1 VTAQGVMQVA
11 GGAAVDDR
19 YHRSPVTEPKIGNC
33 DRAADSPRS
42 RLAEGL
48 IFATVSTSG
57 HPPT

>member
-1 VTAQGVMQVA
+1 MQVA
-11 GGAAVDDR
+11 GGTAVDDR
-19 YHRSPVTEPKIGNC
+19 SHRSTVTEPKIAIAN
-33 DRAADSPRS
+33 RAADSPRS